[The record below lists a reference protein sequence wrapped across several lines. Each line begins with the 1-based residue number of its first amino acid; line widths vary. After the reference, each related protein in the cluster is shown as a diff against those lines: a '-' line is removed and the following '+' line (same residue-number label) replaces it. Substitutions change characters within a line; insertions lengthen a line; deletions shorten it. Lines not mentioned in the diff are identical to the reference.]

1 MPIGAGIMTAVAT
14 SAKDTT
20 AAEGNIAAE
29 GIQSRAATVPISIS
43 GMDNA
48 IPTARCRLSFS
59 KAGGTTDISL
69 VRRHLGA
76 DIMFRIGR
84 ARPNSRRASEADAI
98 EPLPAAAI
106 VPVSAEEERD
116 VRGRNHTPSH
126 ARLLR
131 MRLKPNSQLFVAAAP
146 FSASHAAL
154 FA

>member
-1 MPIGAGIMTAVAT
+1 MPIGAGIMTAA
-14 SAKDTT
+14 ATT
-20 AAEGNIAAE
+20 AKGTIAAAGNIAVE
-29 GIQSRAATVPISIS
+29 DIQSRAATVPISIS

-59 KAGGTTDISL
+59 RAGGITDISL
-69 VRRHLGA
+69 VSRHLDA
-76 DIMFRIGR
+76 DIMSRIGC
-84 ARPNSRRASEADAI
+84 ARPNSGRASEADAV
-98 EPLPAAAI
+98 EHVPAAAI

-131 MRLKPNSQLFVAAAP
+131 MRLKPNSQLFVSAAP